1 MPHKFHLYL
10 ILLNFSGA
18 IPRQSLPKPR
28 AFRPSFTTNYPI
40 KKLSLPNQQELPNRY
55 DLVETKF
62 LRDQN
67 GEKKTG
73 YLHIPRNSLGAFTN
87 DVTQVG
93 VGFQPLCDTLSLHQ
107 I

>member
-1 MPHKFHLYL
+1 MHVLFEQKCL
-10 ILLNFSGA
+10 ILFDFLGA
-18 IPRQSLPKPR
+18 ISRQSLQKPR

-67 GEKKTG
+67 GEEKTG
-73 YLHIPRNSLGAFTN
+73 YLHIPRNSL
-87 DVTQVG
+87 
-93 VGFQPLCDTLSLHQ
+93 C
-107 I
+107 